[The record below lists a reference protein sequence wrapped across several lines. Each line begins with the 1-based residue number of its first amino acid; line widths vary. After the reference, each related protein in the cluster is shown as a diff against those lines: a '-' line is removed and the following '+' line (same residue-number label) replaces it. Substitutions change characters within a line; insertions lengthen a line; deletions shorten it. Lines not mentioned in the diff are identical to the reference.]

1 MEFIKECDICGYKDF
16 KFLFEQRDKNF
27 NFPEKFKLYRCKN
40 CDTIVINPR
49 LSQKELQKH
58 YPNEYYAFSKI
69 KTKEESMKVRLRILL
84 YDLYYYPSRILY
96 QSSFLRF
103 LFFPFKFLIRG
114 TQIIPGQKLLDIG
127 CGSGQFLY
135 EMEECGLDVYGIEP
149 GKINKSKLNIKPDL
163 IKAKYNKET
172 FDLVTM
178 NHVLQHVE
186 NPEEMIKEIYR
197 VLKQYGLFIVSASNT
212 RSLAYFLFRKNWF
225 QLDLPRHLFNLS
237 DVMLIRFLK
246 ENGFIVMK
254 NRHNSRPNQFVMSLF
269 FLMGIK
275 NRNKILNRVLEI
287 VFLPLTWIVNLFKC
301 GDQVEI
307 WCIKK

>member
-1 MEFIKECDICGYKDF
+1 M
-16 KFLFEQRDKNF
+16 
-27 NFPEKFKLYRCKN
+27 
-40 CDTIVINPR
+40 
-49 LSQKELQKH
+49 
-58 YPNEYYAFSKI
+58 
-69 KTKEESMKVRLRILL
+69 
-84 YDLYYYPSRILY
+84 
-96 QSSFLRF
+96 
-103 LFFPFKFLIRG
+103 FFPFKFLIRG